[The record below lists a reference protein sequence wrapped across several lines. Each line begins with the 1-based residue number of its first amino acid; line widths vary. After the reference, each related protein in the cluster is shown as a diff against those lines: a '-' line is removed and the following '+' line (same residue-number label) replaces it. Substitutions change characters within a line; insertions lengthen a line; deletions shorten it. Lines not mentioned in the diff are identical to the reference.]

1 MAHRRLALGIIASLL
16 SACTG
21 SSTAVD
27 RTSSQATVGVVHPG
41 IWTTSIPPQGVVAKP
56 GAAFG
61 LMGLHTPILA
71 VADNRPGRV
80 LLRMRAGDVS
90 SDEIYWLSLDGSLPV
105 LERAS
110 EDEWRGGRLLHLTT
124 AENHGATRGPVTV
137 RSHSALLN
145 GISLPFSGEILH
157 MVLPSETGRF
167 VALISTTPS
176 DGPGTFK
183 SWWLR
188 HTTLFTDLR
197 LSYYGTLYI
206 DVLDARSGAPLSTT
220 HFSYTDTPDIL
231 YSSAVWA
238 GDVVFLHPREN
249 LFWKLIVVA
258 PRGL

>member
-16 SACTG
+16 SACSG
-21 SSTAVD
+21 SHTAFD

-41 IWTTSIPPQGVVAKP
+41 LWTTSRPPKGVAARP

-61 LMGLHTPILA
+61 LAGVLTPILA

-80 LLRMRAGDVS
+80 LLRMRAGDDS
-90 SDEIYWLSLDGSLPV
+90 SDNIYWLLLAGSVPV
-105 LERAS
+105 LEKAS
-110 EDEWRGGRLLHLTT
+110 EDEWRSGRLLHLMT
-124 AENHGATRGPVTV
+124 AENHESTRGPVTV

-145 GISLPFSGEILH
+145 GVSLPFPGEILH

-176 DGPGTFK
+176 DGPGTFR
-183 SWWLR
+183 SWWLQ
-188 HTTLFTDLR
+188 HTALFTDLR

-206 DVLDARSGAPLSTT
+206 DVLDARTGTPLSQT

-231 YSSAVWA
+231 YSSAAWA
-238 GDVVFLHPREN
+238 GDVVFLHPRNFIFGEI
-249 LFWKLIVVA
+249 IVVA
-258 PRGL
+258 PRGP